1 MLKNKK
7 QQVFSGT
14 DSNQVKQDN
23 RERVI
28 NCNLKIMDNILL
40 SQSDKETSSNHNQ
53 YDDDDDNDTTNDKES
68 ESELFCFNTN
78 NNNNNNY
85 NKNKIIKNYKN
96 NHNNYKLK
104 SGYVSTSRIDQIGI
118 INSKFNKQLN
128 MIDIVDDQLDDDY
141 NINNN
146 NIIKFNKHQQQQHQ
160 NKTENEYLQMA
171 IHYKN
176 LCKSYK
182 KQLIESHKTIR
193 ELHLTLEVIERKNW
207 IQT

>member
-78 NNNNNNY
+78 TNNKNNY

-146 NIIKFNKHQQQQHQ
+146 NNNNIIKFNKQQQQ

-207 IQT
+207 IQK

>member
-23 RERVI
+23 RERAI
-28 NCNLKIMDNILL
+28 NCNLKIMDNILLL

-78 NNNNNNY
+78 NNNY
-85 NKNKIIKNYKN
+85 NKNKIINKNYKN
-96 NHNNYKLK
+96 NHNSYKLK

-146 NIIKFNKHQQQQHQ
+146 NIIKFNKQQQQQQQQ

-207 IQT
+207 IQK